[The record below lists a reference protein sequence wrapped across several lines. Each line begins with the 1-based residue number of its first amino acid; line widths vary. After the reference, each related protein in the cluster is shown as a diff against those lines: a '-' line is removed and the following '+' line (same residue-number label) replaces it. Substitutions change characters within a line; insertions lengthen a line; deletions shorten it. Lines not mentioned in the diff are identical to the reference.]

1 MPRTARAALLVILG
15 FTPLLFGRPDPIP
28 EPMII
33 VGSLPP
39 GLVQES
45 NLPGGTSRFTL
56 VNVGGESST
65 ITLRS
70 SGNLMTVSPM
80 SATIKAGESQEF
92 SILGLAQPPGL
103 YESTITVEGPGVPF
117 PTRIPVRLFSANRP
131 SDPPRPRPTVRR
143 LDIVTPEGAGGFPR
157 GTLRL
162 TNEGPGTVRGLFYSD
177 VPWIVPDA
185 EFFEFPPF
193 GSGEIS
199 FSLDPS
205 RRPPGTSESGSLTL
219 EYLLSPLGKNGDV
232 KPHNSTGT
240 SKTTVTVVS
249 TLTPPSVTG
258 PIPNLGGGEVAL
270 FAPGVGRVQGSVGLF
285 ISDLTL
291 TSRVPNVN
299 TRNVSLYYTPASGET
314 RRTTF
319 GEVSTT
325 LAAPLGD
332 LVKGVFGVDGQIGS
346 LQVRAPSIDALGV
359 AASIFNSSDPA
370 GTFGTAIPVFRSD
383 RAAGPAQSILLA
395 GLQKTATSHT
405 NLFVQET
412 SGNETT
418 VSIRYLDANGVE
430 TGSQSVVLGRFAVI
444 LIQDPLTTGSVTAT
458 LNHAGG
464 NGRFVAYATPI
475 DRLSGDFWAVA
486 DWSSTLA
493 YDPSNPVVLPV
504 AGAALGANQTDFRT
518 DVTIANAGNA
528 PAEGTLHYYAGGVEH
543 ARAIA
548 LAAGETKTWENLT
561 RTLFDIEGT
570 SIGYHT
576 FTPASGEFRVTSR
589 NYNYVAKTG
598 ASYGTAVPAMA
609 LDQALGIGERVR
621 FGGLSDASAGTVA
634 ERTPATFR
642 TNVGI
647 AEVAGSPVTVR
658 ATLNYSIPSS
668 LVTQIG
674 SASAVFEVEP
684 RQLMF
689 LNRISQA
696 VLGDFRGAFG
706 DLRNLQLDLEVLAG
720 EGRIVAFTSTIDNG
734 TGDSILRID

>member
-1 MPRTARAALLVILG
+1 MPRTARAALLAFLG
-15 FTPLLFGRPDPIP
+15 FSSLLFAQTDAPKIV
-28 EPMII
+28 

-45 NLPGGTSRFTL
+45 NFPGGTSRFTL
-56 VNVGGESST
+56 VNLGGGSSAV
-65 ITLRS
+65 TLRVV
-70 SGNLMTVSPM
+70 GNFMTVSPTT
-80 SATIKAGESQEF
+80 ATIAAGHSQEF
-92 SILGLAQPPGL
+92 SILGNAQPAGL
-103 YESTITVEGPGVPF
+103 YESTIIVEGSGVPF
-117 PTRIPVRLFSANRP
+117 GTRIPVRLFSANRP
-131 SDPPRPRPTVRR
+131 SQPPRPRPTVRR
-143 LDIVTPEGAGGFPR
+143 LDLVTAGSGNETPR

-162 TNEGPGTVRGLFYSD
+162 TNDGPGTVRGLFYSD

-185 EFFEFPPF
+185 TFFEFPAF

-205 RRPPGTSESGSLTL
+205 RRPPGTSEAGSLTL
-219 EYLLSPLGKNGDV
+219 EYLLSPFGKNGDV
-232 KPHNSTGT
+232 QATGSVGT

-249 TLTPPSVTG
+249 TLTPPSAAG
-258 PIPNLGGGEVAL
+258 PIPNLGAGEIAL
-270 FAPGVGRVQGSVGLF
+270 FAPGVGRIQGSVGLY

-291 TSRVPNVN
+291 TSLVPNVN
-299 TRNVSLYYTPASGET
+299 TSNVSLFYTPASGET
-314 RRTTF
+314 RSTNFRQ
-319 GEVSTT
+319 VSTT
-325 LAAPLGD
+325 LASPLGD
-332 LVKGVFGVDGQIGS
+332 LVKGVFGIDGQIGS
-346 LQVRAPSIDALGV
+346 LQVRAPSIDSLGV
-359 AASIFNSSDPA
+359 AASIFNSSDPT

-383 RAAGPAQSILLA
+383 RSAGPAQSILLA

-412 SGNETT
+412 SGNDTT
-418 VSIRYLDANGVE
+418 VLIRYLDANGVE
-430 TGSQSVVLGRFAVI
+430 TGSQSVALGRFAVTQ
-444 LIQDPLTTGSVTAT
+444 IQDPLTTGSVTAT

-464 NGRFVAYATPI
+464 NGRFVAYATPV
-475 DRLSGDFWAVA
+475 DRTSGDFWAVA

-493 YDPSNPVVLPV
+493 YNPSNPVVLPV

-518 DVTIANAGNA
+518 DVTITNAGNA
-528 PAEGTLHYYAGGVEH
+528 PAEGILHYYAGGAVH
-543 ARAIA
+543 ARTIA

-561 RTLFDIEGT
+561 RTLFEVDGT

-589 NYNYVAKTG
+589 NYNYVAATG
-598 ASYGTAVPAMA
+598 ASYGTAVPAMG
-609 LDQALGIGERVR
+609 LDQALGVGERVR
-621 FGGLSDASAGTVA
+621 FGGLSDASQGTVA
-634 ERTPATFR
+634 EATPATFR

-647 AEVAGSPVTVR
+647 AEVAGSSVKVR

-674 SASAVFEVEP
+674 SASAVFDVEP
-684 RQLMF
+684 RQLLF

-706 DLRNLQLDLEVLAG
+706 DLRNLQLDLEVI
-720 EGRIVAFTSTIDNG
+720 EGSGKIVAFTSTIDNG